1 MNIYIENEYDREID
15 VDYTDIINKVVC
27 QAVDFIKCPYECE
40 VNVTIVDNNTIHEI
54 NREQRKIDRPTD
66 VLSFPML
73 DYESITF
80 DGKEL
85 TKTPAH
91 ISNFNPDSGE
101 LILGDIVISYDKVIE
116 QAAEYNHSRNREL
129 AFLVAHSMLHL
140 FGFDHMV
147 DDERIEMEEKQNI
160 ILNNLGITRE
170 N

>member
-1 MNIYIENEYDREID
+1 MTILMENEQELDLGF
-15 VDYTDIINKVVC
+15 DYEKVLKLVIEKALE
-27 QAVDFIKCPYECE
+27 QEKCPYECE

-73 DYESITF
+73 DYEVAGDFSMAE
-80 DGKEL
+80 DD
-85 TKTPAH
+85 

-116 QAAEYNHSRNREL
+116 QAAEYNHSRKREL

>member
-73 DYESITF
+73 EF
-80 DGKEL
+80 DEDGNLEFKTEALDADAMYDEIGSVLRIKQIRKEKQEL
-85 TKTPAH
+85 LA
-91 ISNFNPDSGE
+91 SLEMYYRVFFLGE
-101 LILGDIVISYDKVIE
+101 
-116 QAAEYNHSRNREL
+116 
-129 AFLVAHSMLHL
+129 
-140 FGFDHMV
+140 
-147 DDERIEMEEKQNI
+147 EMEDGEE
-160 ILNNLGITRE
+160 G
-170 N
+170 

>member
-73 DYESITF
+73 DY
-80 DGKEL
+80 
-85 TKTPAH
+85 
-91 ISNFNPDSGE
+91 SGE

-116 QAAEYNHSRNREL
+116 QAAEYNHSRKREL

>member
-73 DYESITF
+73 EYDKPGDF
-80 DGKEL
+80 DKFENDLYAFDPDTGEL
-85 TKTPAH
+85 T
-91 ISNFNPDSGE
+91 
-101 LILGDIVISYDKVIE
+101 LGDIVISYDKVIS
-116 QAAEYNHSRNREL
+116 QAEEYNHSVKREF

-140 FGFDHMV
+140 FGYDHI
-147 DDERIEMEEKQNI
+147 DDNERMEMEQKQKE
-160 ILNNLGITRE
+160 ILNNLRITRE
-170 N
+170 